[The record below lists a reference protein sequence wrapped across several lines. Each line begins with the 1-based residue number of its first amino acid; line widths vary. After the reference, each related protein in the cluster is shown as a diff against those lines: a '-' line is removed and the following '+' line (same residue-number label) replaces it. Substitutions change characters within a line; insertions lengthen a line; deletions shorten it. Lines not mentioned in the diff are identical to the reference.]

1 MLAAQVYMRATR
13 TLVPFSGVPL
23 RGQIEEKF
31 ATLGHLP
38 TAKAVPPSSPVR
50 ASQKIAGGIRSVEE
64 AQALLDH
71 ANVFVAL
78 PNSIDASNTDAIA
91 YLTRRCSDLFIDE
104 VHHAVAATW
113 NAVRER
119 FADKRILQFTATPF
133 RRDGNRVDGRIIFNY
148 KLGDAQAAWRRLPL
162 STAKNRSPSPVG
174 ILSGGNQQK
183 VVKGI
188 SFWRVRTTKIG
199 ASGCAVLRLRH
210 EHRAARGAGG
220 KAAVGCLY

>member
-91 YLTRRCSDLFIDE
+91 YLTRGCSDLFIDE
-104 VHHAVAATW
+104 AHHAVAATW

-148 KLGDAQAAWRRLPL
+148 KLGDARAAWRRLRL

-174 ILSGGNQQK
+174 NWWQPAKSRQRDL
-183 VVKGI
+183 
-188 SFWRVRTTKIG
+188 
-199 ASGCAVLRLRH
+199 VLAREDDEDWCVGMRCP
-210 EHRAARGAGG
+210 AA
-220 KAAVGCLY
+220 AA